1 MLSGRAGEFH
11 EQPGRWVSSRLT
23 PACSSRRH
31 RIRSALAAEACHV
44 PGLERLD
51 KELSVYLILNI
62 SFQIF
67 SYLENSL

>member
-1 MLSGRAGEFH
+1 MAGTAQNF
-11 EQPGRWVSSRLT
+11 WK
-23 PACSSRRH
+23 
-31 RIRSALAAEACHV
+31 SATFRGWNA
-44 PGLERLD
+44 LD